1 MPTGISVMGLL
12 AGAAGAT
19 ILGQMMAPDQPSGPS
34 GPAPTVTPPTPMPT
48 PGDAAS
54 KAAKRQSITEQ
65 MRRRGRAST
74 ILTDGSGGPAVNDP
88 LGG

>member
-12 AGAAGAT
+12 AGAAGAS
-19 ILGQMMAPDQPSGPS
+19 LLSNMMAPDAPAPT
-34 GPAPTVTPPTPMPT
+34 GPAPIVTPVTPMPT
-48 PGDAAS
+48 PGDANS
-54 KAAKRQSITEQ
+54 KAAKRASITEQ

-74 ILTDGSGGPAVNDP
+74 ILTDGTGGPVVNDP

>member
-1 MPTGISVMGLL
+1 MPTGISLVGLL

-19 ILGQMMAPDQPSGPS
+19 VLSQMMKPDAVATAAPAA
-34 GPAPTVTPPTPMPT
+34 PAVTTPTAMPT

-54 KAAKRQSITEQ
+54 KAAERASIAEQ
-65 MRRRGRAST
+65 LRRRGRAST
-74 ILTDGSGGPAVNDP
+74 ILTDQAATTDK